1 MILTLEKLFNSPQII
16 RAVINRVIQ
25 TTADTVVWK
34 RYLDFE
40 ETKARL
46 FKTYIGTVTGVVM
59 GSVIDKNSGKPIRE
73 RRTLGSGT
81 GEVADL
87 GNSFQLDNERLS
99 IIKQLTDKYNQ
110 AGAGQAAV
118 MNEIINFLAD
128 DIRQCTLAPHKRMDY
143 LVGQLI
149 STGKGE
155 VKLDDNKEGVS
166 LIDMELPVM
175 KFDPTSAEK
184 TKFISYLQKVVN
196 ETRTKV
202 GVFAAMEMTRTTF
215 NKRVIASNE
224 FKDTYKMVLGSAQI
238 GVSGGI
244 ITEAMANQLL
254 TGIGLPPIRIVEDY
268 VVKEDGTTTNIFADE
283 RIALLPTAK
292 LGKMMWHEPYE
303 LTDRVPNKTYTVLEG
318 GHYITTQRT
327 EEGRFIEYGCEWMPS
342 FTAPQ
347 SMVVINTSNM
357 G

>member
-1 MILTLEKLFNSPQII
+1 MILTLEKLFNSPLII
-16 RAVINRVIQ
+16 KAVINRVVQ
-25 TTADTVVWK
+25 TSVDTIAWK

-40 ETKARL
+40 ETKNSV
-46 FKTYIGTVTGVVM
+46 FKTYIGPVTGAVI
-59 GSVIDKNSGKPIRE
+59 GSVIDKNPGKPILE
-73 RRTLGSGT
+73 RKTLGSGY
-81 GEVADL
+81 GEVATL
-87 GNSFQLDNERLS
+87 ANSFQMDNERLS
-99 IIKQLTDKYNQ
+99 IVQDLIAKYNQ
-110 AGAGQAAV
+110 AGNGQQAV
-118 MNEIINFLAD
+118 MDEIINFLAD

-143 LVGQLI
+143 VVGQLI

-155 VKLDDNKEGVS
+155 VRLADNKEGVT
-166 LIDMELPVM
+166 LIDMELPVI

-184 TKFISYLQKVVN
+184 PKFISYLQKIVE
-196 ETRTKV
+196 ETRVNV
-202 GVFAAMEMTRTTF
+202 GSFAAMEMSRTTF
-215 NKRVIASNE
+215 NKRIITSNE
-224 FKDTYKMVLGSAQI
+224 FKDTYKMVLGGAQI

-244 ITEAMANQLL
+244 ITEQMANQLF

-292 LGKMMWHEPYE
+292 LGKMMWHNPYE

-342 FTAPQ
+342 FAAPQ
-347 SMVVINTSNM
+347 SMAVINTSNM